1 MKKSILLILS
11 FYIIVLLNGC
21 EKEDN
26 GATNYITGI
35 GDVVT
40 ETLDLSSFQSI
51 KNTGVANIYVTVGD
65 TQSVVLKAQ
74 QNIIDVITYEV
85 NSSALEIG
93 IQENTSIRE
102 SKGIVF
108 EITIPEIYKIELIG
122 VGDFELSGDLQDELY
137 ISLIGVGTV
146 RAYNLEVD
154 VCHIT
159 STGVGNCQVRVNNT
173 LNVTIT
179 GVGSV
184 YYKGNPTISSTI
196 TGLGKL
202 VDDND

>member
-11 FYIIVLLNGC
+11 FYIIVLFNGC

-26 GATNYITGI
+26 GTNNITGV

-85 NSSALEIG
+85 NNSTLEIG
-93 IQENTSIRE
+93 IQNNTSINE

-108 EITIPEIYKIELIG
+108 EITIPEIDKIELIG
-122 VGDFELSGDLQDELY
+122 VGDFELSGDSQDELY
-137 ISLIGVGTV
+137 IILTGVGTV
-146 RAYNLEVD
+146 RAYDLEVN

-184 YYKGNPTISSTI
+184 YYKGNPTINSTI

-202 VDDND
+202 VDAND

>member
-1 MKKSILLILS
+1 MKKSILLILL
-11 FYIIVLLNGC
+11 FFTIVFFSGC
-21 EKEDN
+21 EKDN
-26 GATNYITGI
+26 NGTNNITGI
-35 GDVVT
+35 GDIVT
-40 ETLDLSSFQSI
+40 DTLDLSSFQSI

-74 QNIIDVITYEV
+74 QNIIDVLTYEAN
-85 NSSALEIG
+85 NSTLEIG
-93 IQENTSIRE
+93 IQENTSINE

-108 EITIPEIYKIELIG
+108 EIGIPEINKIELIG

-137 ISLIGVGTV
+137 IFLIGVGTV

-184 YYKGNPTISSTI
+184 YYKGDPTINSTI

-202 VDDND
+202 VDANK

>member
-11 FYIIVLLNGC
+11 FYIIVLFNGC

-26 GATNYITGI
+26 GTNNITGV

-51 KNTGVANIYVTVGD
+51 KNTGVANIYITVGD

-85 NSSALEIG
+85 NNSTLEIG

-108 EITIPEIYKIELIG
+108 EITMPEIEKIELVG
-122 VGDFELSGDLQDELY
+122 VGDYELSGDSQDELY
-137 ISLIGVGTV
+137 IILTGVGTV
-146 RAYNLEVD
+146 RAYDLEVN

-184 YYKGNPTISSTI
+184 YYKGNPTINSTI

-202 VDDND
+202 VDAND

>member
-11 FYIIVLLNGC
+11 FYIIVLFNGC
-21 EKEDN
+21 EKENN
-26 GATNYITGI
+26 GTNDITGI
-35 GDVVT
+35 GDIVT
-40 ETLDLSSFQSI
+40 DTLDLSSFHSI

-74 QNIIDVITYEV
+74 QNIIDVITYEAN
-85 NSSALEIG
+85 NSKLEIG
-93 IQENTSIRE
+93 IQENTSINE

-108 EITIPEIYKIELIG
+108 EITIPEIVKIELVG
-122 VGDFELSGDLQDELY
+122 VGDFELSGDSQDELY

-184 YYKGNPTISSTI
+184 YFKGNPAISSTI

>member
-1 MKKSILLILS
+1 MKKSILLILLS
-11 FYIIVLLNGC
+11 FTIVFFNSC
-21 EKEDN
+21 EKGNN
-26 GATNYITGI
+26 GTNNITGI
-35 GDVVT
+35 GDIVAD
-40 ETLDLSSFQSI
+40 TLDLSSFHSI

-74 QNIIDVITYEV
+74 QNIIDVLTYEAN
-85 NSSALEIG
+85 NSTLEIG
-93 IQENTSIRE
+93 IQENTSINE

-108 EITIPEIYKIELIG
+108 EIGIPEINKIELIG

-137 ISLIGVGTV
+137 IFLIGVGTV

-184 YYKGNPTISSTI
+184 YYKGDPTINSTI

-202 VDDND
+202 VDANK

>member
-11 FYIIVLLNGC
+11 FYIIVLFNGC

-26 GATNYITGI
+26 GTNNITGV

-85 NSSALEIG
+85 NNSTLEIG
-93 IQENTSIRE
+93 IQNNTSINE

-108 EITIPEIYKIELIG
+108 EITIPEIDKIELIG
-122 VGDFELSGDLQDELY
+122 VGDYELSGDSQDELY
-137 ISLIGVGTV
+137 IILTGVGTV
-146 RAYNLEVD
+146 RAYDLEVN

-184 YYKGNPTISSTI
+184 YYKGNPTINSTI

-202 VDDND
+202 VDAND

>member
-1 MKKSILLILS
+1 MKESILLILS
-11 FYIIVLLNGC
+11 FYIIVLFNGC
-21 EKEDN
+21 EKENN
-26 GATNYITGI
+26 GTNDITGI
-35 GDVVT
+35 GDIVT

-51 KNTGVANIYVTVGD
+51 KNTGVANIFVTVGD

-74 QNIIDVITYEV
+74 QNIIDVITYEAN
-85 NSSALEIG
+85 NSTLEIG
-93 IQENTSIRE
+93 VQENTSIRE

-122 VGDFELSGDLQDELY
+122 VGDFELSGDMQDELY

-184 YYKGNPTISSTI
+184 YYKGNPAISSTI

>member
-1 MKKSILLILS
+1 MKKSILLNLL
-11 FYIIVLLNGC
+11 FFIIVLFNGC
-21 EKEDN
+21 EKDN
-26 GATNYITGI
+26 NGTNNITGI
-35 GDVVT
+35 GDIVT
-40 ETLDLSSFQSI
+40 DTLDLSSFQSI

-93 IQENTSIRE
+93 IQDNISIRE

-108 EITIPEIYKIELIG
+108 EITIPEIEKIELVG
-122 VGDFELSGDLQDELY
+122 VGDFELSGDSQAELY
-137 ISLIGVGTV
+137 IFLIGVGTV

-202 VDDND
+202 VDANK

>member
-11 FYIIVLLNGC
+11 FYIIVLFNGC

-26 GATNYITGI
+26 GTNNITGV

-85 NSSALEIG
+85 NNSTLEIG
-93 IQENTSIRE
+93 IQENTSINE

-108 EITIPEIYKIELIG
+108 EITIPEIDKIELIG
-122 VGDFELSGDLQDELY
+122 VGDFELSGDSQDELY
-137 ISLIGVGTV
+137 IFLIGVGTV

-184 YYKGNPTISSTI
+184 YYKGNPTINSTI

-202 VDDND
+202 VDAND

>member
-11 FYIIVLLNGC
+11 FYIIVLFNGC

-26 GATNYITGI
+26 GTNNITGV

-51 KNTGVANIYVTVGD
+51 KNTGVANIYITVGD

-85 NSSALEIG
+85 NNSTLEIG
-93 IQENTSIRE
+93 IQNNTSINE

-108 EITIPEIYKIELIG
+108 EITIPENDKIELIG
-122 VGDFELSGDLQDELY
+122 VGDFELSGDSQDELY
-137 ISLIGVGTV
+137 IILTGVGTV
-146 RAYNLEVD
+146 RAYDLEVN

-184 YYKGNPTISSTI
+184 YYKGNPTINSTI

-202 VDDND
+202 VDAND

>member
-1 MKKSILLILS
+1 MKKSILLNLL
-11 FYIIVLLNGC
+11 FFIIVLFNGC
-21 EKEDN
+21 EKDN
-26 GATNYITGI
+26 NGTNNITGI
-35 GDVVT
+35 GDIVT
-40 ETLDLSSFQSI
+40 DTLDLSSFQSI
-51 KNTGVANIYVTVGD
+51 KNTGVANTYVTVGD

-93 IQENTSIRE
+93 IQDNTSIRE

-108 EITIPEIYKIELIG
+108 EITIPEIEKIELVG
-122 VGDFELSGDLQDELY
+122 VGDFELSGDSQDELY
-137 ISLIGVGTV
+137 IFLIGVGTV

-202 VDDND
+202 VDANK

>member
-1 MKKSILLILS
+1 MKKSIQIILS
-11 FYIIVLLNGC
+11 FYIIFLFNGC

-26 GATNYITGI
+26 GTNNITGV

-85 NSSALEIG
+85 NNSTLEIG
-93 IQENTSIRE
+93 IQNNTSINE

-108 EITIPEIYKIELIG
+108 EITIPEIDKIELIG
-122 VGDFELSGDLQDELY
+122 VGDFELSSDSQDELY
-137 ISLIGVGTV
+137 IILTGVGTV
-146 RAYNLEVD
+146 RAYDLEVN

-184 YYKGNPTISSTI
+184 YYKGNPTINSTI

-202 VDDND
+202 VDAND

>member
-1 MKKSILLILS
+1 MKKSISLILS
-11 FYIIVLLNGC
+11 FCIIVFLNGC
-21 EKEDN
+21 EKEN
-26 GATNYITGI
+26 TATNNITGI
-35 GDVVT
+35 GDIVT
-40 ETLDLSSFQSI
+40 ETLDISSFQSI

>member
-11 FYIIVLLNGC
+11 FYIIVLFNGC

-26 GATNYITGI
+26 GTNNITGV

-85 NSSALEIG
+85 NNSTLEIG
-93 IQENTSIRE
+93 IQENTSINE

-108 EITIPEIYKIELIG
+108 EITIPEIDKIELIG
-122 VGDFELSGDLQDELY
+122 VGDFELSGDSQDELY
-137 ISLIGVGTV
+137 IFLIGVGTV
-146 RAYNLEVD
+146 RAYDLEVD

-184 YYKGNPTISSTI
+184 YYKGNPTINSTI

-202 VDDND
+202 VDAND

>member
-1 MKKSILLILS
+1 M
-11 FYIIVLLNGC
+11 IVLFNGC
-21 EKEDN
+21 EKDN
-26 GATNYITGI
+26 DDTNNITGI
-35 GDVVT
+35 GDIVT
-40 ETLDLSSFQSI
+40 DTLDLSSFHSI
-51 KNTGVANIYVTVGD
+51 KNTGVANIYVTIGD

-74 QNIIDVITYEV
+74 QNIIDVLTYDV
-85 NSSALEIG
+85 NSSELEIG
-93 IQENTSIRE
+93 VKENTSIRE

-108 EITIPEIYKIELIG
+108 EITIPEIEKIELVG
-122 VGDFELSGDLQDELY
+122 VGDFELSGDSQDELY
-137 ISLIGVGTV
+137 IFLIGVGTV

-184 YYKGNPTISSTI
+184 YYKGDPTINSTI

-202 VDDND
+202 VDAND

>member
-11 FYIIVLLNGC
+11 FYIIFLFNGC

-26 GATNYITGI
+26 GTNNITGV

-85 NSSALEIG
+85 NNSTLEIG
-93 IQENTSIRE
+93 IQENTSINE

-108 EITIPEIYKIELIG
+108 EITIPEIDKIELIG
-122 VGDFELSGDLQDELY
+122 VGDFELSGDSQDELY
-137 ISLIGVGTV
+137 IFLIGVGTV

-159 STGVGNCQVRVNNT
+159 
-173 LNVTIT
+173 
-179 GVGSV
+179 
-184 YYKGNPTISSTI
+184 
-196 TGLGKL
+196 
-202 VDDND
+202 

>member
-11 FYIIVLLNGC
+11 FYIIVLFNGC

-26 GATNYITGI
+26 GTNNITGV

-85 NSSALEIG
+85 NNSTLEIG
-93 IQENTSIRE
+93 IQNNTSINE

-108 EITIPEIYKIELIG
+108 EITIPEIDKIELIG
-122 VGDFELSGDLQDELY
+122 VGDFELSGDSQDELY
-137 ISLIGVGTV
+137 IILTGVGTV
-146 RAYNLEVD
+146 RAYDLEVD

-184 YYKGNPTISSTI
+184 YYKGNPTINSTI

-202 VDDND
+202 VDAND